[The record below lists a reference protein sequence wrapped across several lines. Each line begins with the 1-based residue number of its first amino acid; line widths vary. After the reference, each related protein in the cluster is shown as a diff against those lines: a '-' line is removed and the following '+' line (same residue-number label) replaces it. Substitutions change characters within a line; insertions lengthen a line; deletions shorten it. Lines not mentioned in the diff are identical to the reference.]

1 MPVYVSSSCLAGGSN
16 VFDVLDTYARVG
28 LKNIELGTKHKY
40 INDLSPAMFRQYDL
54 NLLCH
59 HYFPSPKEPFIVNL
73 ASQDS
78 AILKRSKEQIRRSID
93 FCYSLGIKLFSLH
106 AGFRVDPDET
116 LSLKGKP
123 VASYESAFNTFTE
136 SIDEVISYAEKRKV
150 RIGIENNVLSEH
162 NVVDGKNPYLLLCE
176 AEEFEKFLARVQSDS
191 NSIGIVLDL
200 GHLNVT
206 AHSLGFDKYEFIDRV
221 EDRVFAIHVH
231 ENNGQVDEHKELDKT
246 SWCFEVIDRKCLNG
260 LPVVLE
266 SFGLSINQ
274 IVQQVRLIEEILGKG
289 QD

>member
-1 MPVYVSSSCLAGGSN
+1 MPVYVSTSCLAGGSN

-28 LKNIELGTKHKY
+28 LKNIELGTKHEY
-40 INDLSPAMFRQYDL
+40 INDLSPARFRQYDL

-59 HYFPSPKEPFIVNL
+59 HYFPPPEEPFMINL

-78 AILKRSKEQIRRSID
+78 AILKRSKEQVRRSID
-93 FCYSLGIKLFSLH
+93 FCYSLGINLFSLH
-106 AGFRVDPDET
+106 AGFRADPDET
-116 LSLKGKP
+116 LNLKGKP
-123 VASYESAFNTFTE
+123 VASYESAFNTFIE

-150 RIGIENNVLSEH
+150 RIGIENNVLSEY
-162 NVVDGKNPYLLLCE
+162 NVIDGKNPYLLLCE
-176 AEEFEKFLARVQSDS
+176 AEEFEKFLARVHSD
-191 NSIGIVLDL
+191 SIGIVLDL

-260 LPVVLE
+260 LPVVFE
-266 SFGLSINQ
+266 SFGLTVNQ
-274 IVQQVRLIEEILGKG
+274 IVQQVRLIEKILGKG